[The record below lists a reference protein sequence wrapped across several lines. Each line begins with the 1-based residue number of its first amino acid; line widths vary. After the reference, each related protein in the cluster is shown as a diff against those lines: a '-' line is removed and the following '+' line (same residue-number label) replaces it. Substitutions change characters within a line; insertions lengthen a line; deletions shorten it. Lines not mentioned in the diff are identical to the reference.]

1 MKLAISREKEIN
13 DINDFLKECSW
24 LSDKFKISDFED
36 MDWEEFEIFK
46 KYDTKDVEG
55 FLSDLVSHAKSLFW
69 EKAIWNLQ
77 TLLEN
82 CSDKTLDH
90 LDFSPEIKKGF
101 EAVEILKECR
111 DYMPYS
117 TEHRKKI
124 NELLGEKADGEKLS

>member
-1 MKLAISREKEIN
+1 MKLAISRKKEIN

-24 LSDKFKISDFED
+24 LSDEFKRSDFED

-46 KYDTKDVEG
+46 KYDTKDIEG
-55 FLSDLVSHAKSLFW
+55 FLSDLVRHAKSLFW
-69 EKAIWNLQ
+69 EKAIFNLQ

-82 CSDKTLDH
+82 CADKTLDH
-90 LDFSPEIKKGF
+90 LDFNAEIKQGF

-117 TEHRKKI
+117 TEHRKRI
-124 NELLGEKADGEKLS
+124 DDLLGKKAEGEKLS